1 MSNQIFQRD
10 KPVNKH
16 DPVYHKV
23 GYNYN
28 SKNIYYPE
36 LGKPNMPYQN
46 NEIDD
51 IEEDDIVIGEPV
63 EGESERDFLNEKNLQ
78 GGNYFGN
85 YNNQYNNPNRKY

>member
-1 MSNQIFQRD
+1 
-10 KPVNKH
+10 
-16 DPVYHKV
+16 
-23 GYNYN
+23 
-28 SKNIYYPE
+28 
-36 LGKPNMPYQN
+36 MPYQN